1 VTTGISATHDFR
13 GLAELRADAARQSP
27 EAAREAARQFEALF
41 VQMMLKSMRDA
52 NAVLG
57 EERDRTYEEMF
68 DQQVALE
75 MTRGKGL
82 GLADMLV
89 RQLQLNAADAS
100 DAAAVA
106 STGAAPSAGPLA
118 APGAPAAPGLARD
131 TGGDFRPAS
140 RLDFVR
146 SLWPHAEQAGRELG
160 VDPRVI
166 VAQAA
171 LETGWGSRQMRTDDG
186 RSTFNLFGIKADAR
200 WTGARVGVTTL
211 EYDGGVPAPT
221 RAQFR
226 AYGSLGEGVA
236 DYVRFLKANGR
247 YAAALADGSRGG
259 DFAAGLQAAGY
270 ATDPAYADKIRG
282 ILASP
287 GFDAAITTLKAGA
300 AVPTD
305 AAGRG

>member
-1 VTTGISATHDFR
+1 MTTGISATHDFR

-75 MTRGKGL
+75 MTRGKGI

-89 RQLQLNAADAS
+89 RQLQLNA
-100 DAAAVA
+100 
-106 STGAAPSAGPLA
+106 GSAGDPATTGDIA
-118 APGAPAAPGLARD
+118 ASAPAAGAPPVAD
-131 TGGDFRPAS
+131 TTGDFRPAS

-146 SLWPHAEQAGRELG
+146 SLWPHAERAGRELG

-171 LETGWGSRQMRTDDG
+171 LETGWGTRQMRTDDG

-200 WTGARVGVTTL
+200 WDGARVGVTTL
-211 EYDGGVPAPT
+211 EYDGGVPAPA

-236 DYVRFLKANGR
+236 DYVRFLKSNGR
-247 YAAALADGSRGG
+247 YAAALANGSRGG

-287 GFDAAITTLKAGA
+287 AFDAAITTLKAGA

>member
-1 VTTGISATHDFR
+1 MTTGISATHDFR

-57 EERDRTYEEMF
+57 ENRDRTHEEMF

-100 DAAAVA
+100 DGAADTSTDAAAA
-106 STGAAPSAGPLA
+106 AGALA
-118 APGAPAAPGLARD
+118 TPAVPAAARD

-146 SLWPHAEQAGRELG
+146 ALWPHAEQAGRELG

-200 WTGARVGVTTL
+200 WSGPRVGVTTL

-236 DYVRFLKANGR
+236 DYVRFLKSNGR

-300 AVPTD
+300 TVPTD

>member
-1 VTTGISATHDFR
+1 VTTGINATHDFR

-57 EERDRTYEEMF
+57 ENRDRTYEEMF

-100 DAAAVA
+100 DAAAG
-106 STGAAPSAGPLA
+106 TGTDAAATVGALA
-118 APGAPAAPGLARD
+118 APRAPAVARD
-131 TGGDFRPAS
+131 TGADFRPAS

-200 WTGARVGVTTL
+200 WNGARVGVTTL

>member
-89 RQLQLNAADAS
+89 RQLQLNAADAAG
-100 DAAAVA
+100 DAAATA
-106 STGAAPSAGPLA
+106 TPAPPPSGTQAA
-118 APGAPAAPGLARD
+118 ARD
-131 TGGDFRPAS
+131 AGGDFRPAS
-140 RLDFVR
+140 RLEFVR
-146 SLWPHAEQAGRELG
+146 ALWPHAEQAGRELG
-160 VDPRVI
+160 IDPRVI

-200 WTGARVGVTTL
+200 WSGARVGVTTL

-236 DYVRFLKANGR
+236 DYVRFLKSNGR
-247 YAAALADGSRGG
+247 YAAALADGGRGG

-287 GFDAAITTLKAGA
+287 AFDTALATLKAGA
-300 AVPTD
+300 AVPTE
-305 AAGRG
+305 AAGQG